1 MYNICVKGCCIHC
14 KSNSFWMKHWPFVYA
29 IYDTEEMWGILE
41 EAFVSC
47 SHILDV
53 IVILEIRLEIV
64 CLDQILKEGFEVIL
78 VFY

>member
-1 MYNICVKGCCIHC
+1 MVYICVQPYSIHC
-14 KSNSFWMKHWPFVYA
+14 ESNGFGMKLWPF
-29 IYDTEEMWGILE
+29 IYIFNNTEEMWGILE